1 MICAF
6 CGQPINTIR
15 YKTHKR
21 KSYHYECYDR
31 LLAGNGDALNTSPS
45 KVQPSSDS
53 TALEEYIKNLF
64 HLKELTYMIQEQIA
78 NYTTA
83 QHIKPS
89 TVQKI
94 LHYFYDI
101 QGNQVPSDRPS
112 IGIVPYV
119 FEEAKAYYKKL
130 YDLEH
135 QERDKEGRERGA
147 EITIQ
152 ISPPDNQLK
161 MKTDISKL

>member
-6 CGQPINTIR
+6 CGQPINTVR
-15 YKTHKR
+15 YKSHKR
-21 KSYHYECYDR
+21 KAYHYDCYDR
-31 LLAGNGDALNTSPS
+31 LLAGESSQKAAVSAS
-45 KVQPSSDS
+45 AEPSSDM
-53 TALEEYIKNLF
+53 TALEEYIKKLF
-64 HLKELTYMIQEQIA
+64 GLTELPYTLQEQIA
-78 NYTTA
+78 NYTSV
-83 QHIKPS
+83 QHIRPS
-89 TVQKI
+89 TIQKV

-101 QGNQVPSDRPS
+101 EGNKPNRDRPS

-135 QERDKEGRERGA
+135 QEQKKEVKET
-147 EITIQ
+147 EVTIR